1 MPLPATGVPNSSLSA
16 IKQKVRRLTRSPS
29 DAQLSDADLNQYIN
43 TFLIYDF
50 PQHLQL
56 FDLRTTFTFFT
67 EPFIDTYT
75 TNSTD
80 PTSPFY
86 DFNNKYTSIHEPVY
100 IAGYQQFYTQSREQF
115 FGIYPMVN
123 SIQSI
128 GAVGDGISTSFT
140 GVINFGGYAGAIQP
154 NPTVGPALL
163 KNNVLFSSIDING
176 NGLNLNDVPV
186 TATTGNLV
194 GTAGIGPTYINY
206 VTGQF
211 ALVFAT
217 PPAIGAPINSQ
228 TVPYQ
233 PALPQAVLFYND
245 TFTLRPVPDQPYRVN
260 LEAYVLPTVMLD
272 NNLAPDIQQWWQY
285 IAYGAAKKIFED
297 RMDMDSVGQIMPEF
311 KKQESL
317 VIRKTIKEYT
327 NERTAT
333 IYTEQCGGL
342 TSGGFGWGSGNI

>member
-1 MPLPATGVPNSSLSA
+1 MPLPPTATPSSTLST
-16 IKQKVRRLTRSPS
+16 IKTKVRRLTRSPS
-29 DAQLSDADLNQYIN
+29 DAQLSDTDLNQYIN

-75 TNSTD
+75 TNTTD

-128 GAVGDGISTSFT
+128 GAVGDSARTHFT
-140 GVINFGGYAGAIQP
+140 GVINFGGYTGAIQP

-163 KNNVLFSSIDING
+163 QNNVLFSSVDING
-176 NGLNLNDVPV
+176 NGCNLNDVPV
-186 TATTGNLV
+186 SATLGNLV
-194 GTAGIGPTYINY
+194 GTVGAASTINY
-206 VTGQF
+206 ITGAFDITF
-211 ALVFAT
+211 AVA
-217 PPAIGAPINSQ
+217 PAIGAPINSQ

-233 PALPQAVLFYND
+233 PALPQAVLFYQD

-260 LEAYVLPTVMLD
+260 LEAYVLPTVLLA

-297 RMDMDSVGQIMPEF
+297 RMDLESVQQIMPEF
-311 KKQESL
+311 KMQGSL
-317 VIRKTIKEYT
+317 VIRKTIKQYT

-333 IYTEQCGGL
+333 IFTEQCGGL